1 MLFYYECTCALISCV
16 HRLLTQSSSAPG
28 LVSAR
33 STERAR
39 PERVSLSG
47 PSFPAFMA
55 DTRSQSLDAAAS
67 SSPTCVRSPSLL
79 SLPADTYAT
88 QSSVKS
94 RKRSTS
100 CSTSSPSA
108 RRERER
114 DPCTHSETK
123 TSSSF
128 DSMLQCTSSQTAVE
142 KLDSIR
148 HRLLRCSPDCRIAKS
163 SRPDLVWR
171 IRRACG
177 TLRSRGLLSRVADAR
192 RRPRPLRAGSLH
204 ADEGRQI
211 NARHR

>member
-1 MLFYYECTCALISCV
+1 MQLRRRHQRAFALPRFCRCLLTLTLRKVRSRV
-16 HRLLTQSSSAPG
+16 GSAQRLARLLRQA
-28 LVSAR
+28 LV
-33 STERAR
+33 
-39 PERVSLSG
+39 
-47 PSFPAFMA
+47 
-55 DTRSQSLDAAAS
+55 
-67 SSPTCVRSPSLL
+67 
-79 SLPADTYAT
+79 
-88 QSSVKS
+88 
-94 RKRSTS
+94 
-100 CSTSSPSA
+100 
-108 RRERER
+108 ERER